1 MKKKYA
7 ILFNLLIVIL
17 EIIGFI
23 VCYTYTHKLSI
34 EYYTEDSNL
43 LALIS
48 STMFLIYLMS
58 NKKIPRWL
66 EIFKYVTT
74 SCLMLTFIVVIFIL
88 APMHNFNYDY
98 MLFAGPL
105 LYHHLL
111 CPIFSSICLI
121 FFDNINVNKKDYLY
135 SVSLTFIY
143 ALVLLVLNIVK
154 ILEGPYPFL
163 YVYKQPVY
171 MSVLWFAVIFTITY
185 IINSILMKLY
195 LKYRGE

>member
-1 MKKKYA
+1 MKRKYA
-7 ILFNLLIVIL
+7 IAFNLLIVIL

-23 VCYTYTHKLSI
+23 ICYKYTNKISI

-48 STMFLIYLMS
+48 SLLFLIYLLF

-74 SCLMLTFIVVIFIL
+74 SCLMLTFIVVVFIL

-98 MLFAGPL
+98 MLFTGPL

-111 CPIFSSICLI
+111 CPTFSALTLI

-135 SVSLTFIY
+135 SVSVTFIY
-143 ALVLLVLNIVK
+143 AVVLLVLNILKV
-154 ILEGPYPFL
+154 LEGPYPFL
-163 YVYKQPVY
+163 FVYKQSIY
-171 MSVLWFAVIFTITY
+171 ISFMWFMIIFTLAY
-185 IINSILMKLY
+185 VINSILILLYMKY
-195 LKYRGE
+195 KGD